1 MEKNQKRAL
10 LVVILNLFN
19 VLIIYA
25 LVNSGAG
32 GLIVGAYT
40 IMMFIVL
47 STLVIK
53 MITQPNGKKVIKEQH
68 L

>member
-10 LVVILNLFN
+10 LVAILNLFN
-19 VLIIYA
+19 VLIISA
-25 LVNSGAG
+25 LVDSGAG

-40 IMMFIVL
+40 IIMFIVI
-47 STLVIK
+47 STLVVK
-53 MITQPNGKKVIKEQH
+53 MITQPNSRKVIKEQH